1 MAWSYARTLWAWRG
15 ARGVAI
21 EWRSAMELAPHL
33 YPLLFVVGLAAGLVD
48 AVAGGGGV
56 ISLPV
61 LLNLGLPVPLALGT
75 NKLQASFG
83 AVMAVFRYARH
94 GLLDKRACRV
104 GVAATLAGAVAGA
117 ATVRVVDARFLE
129 AAIPWLLGAI
139 VAYTLA
145 RPKLGDGDRAPRL
158 GATIF
163 FTVFGLGLGFY
174 DGFFGPGTGSF
185 WTIALI
191 GLMGYNFL
199 KATAYTKVMNAT
211 SNLASLTVFL
221 AGGQVHF
228 VAGLVMG
235 AGQLVGARLGAG
247 LAIKRGA
254 RFVRPVFIVMVLAV
268 MARLIY
274 VRLAR

>member
-1 MAWSYARTLWAWRG
+1 MD
-15 ARGVAI
+15 I
-21 EWRSAMELAPHL
+21 APHL
-33 YPLLFVVGLAAGLVD
+33 YPLLFLVGLCAGLVD

-61 LLNLGLPVPLALGT
+61 LLNLGLPASLALGT
-75 NKLQASFG
+75 NKLQSSFG

-104 GVAATLAGAVAGA
+104 GVGATLAGALAGA
-117 ATVRVVDARFLE
+117 ATVRVVDAGFLE

-139 VAYTLA
+139 VLHTLL
-145 RPKLGDGDRAPRL
+145 RPKVGEGDHPPRMRS
-158 GATIF
+158 ASF
-163 FTVFGLGLGFY
+163 FTLFGLGLGFY
-174 DGFFGPGTGSF
+174 DGFFGPGAGSF
-185 WTIALI
+185 WTIALV
-191 GLMGYNFL
+191 GLQGHNFL

-211 SNLASLTVFL
+211 SNLASLAVF
-221 AGGQVHF
+221 AVGGQVHLA
-228 VAGLVMG
+228 AGLVMG

-268 MARLIY
+268 MARLLY
-274 VRLAR
+274 VRLAN

>member
-1 MAWSYARTLWAWRG
+1 MD
-15 ARGVAI
+15 I
-21 EWRSAMELAPHL
+21 APQL
-33 YPLLFVVGLAAGLVD
+33 YPLLFLVGLCAGLVD

-75 NKLQASFG
+75 NKLQSTFG

-94 GLLDKRACRV
+94 GLLDRRACRV
-104 GVAATLAGAVAGA
+104 GVIATVAGALAGA
-117 ATVRVVDARFLE
+117 ATVRVADTGFLDS
-129 AAIPWLLGAI
+129 AIPWLLGAI
-139 VAYTLA
+139 VLYTLL
-145 RPKLGDGDRAPRL
+145 RPKVGDGDHPPRM
-158 GATIF
+158 GVPAF

-185 WTIALI
+185 WTIALV
-191 GLMGYNFL
+191 GLQGHNFL

-211 SNLASLTVFL
+211 SNLASLVIFL
-221 AGGQVHF
+221 SAGQVHLL
-228 VAGLVMG
+228 AGLVMG
-235 AGQLVGARLGAG
+235 AGQIVGARLGAG

-254 RFVRPVFIVMVLAV
+254 RFVRPVFVVMVLLV
-268 MARLIY
+268 MVRLLY

>member
-1 MAWSYARTLWAWRG
+1 MD
-15 ARGVAI
+15 I
-21 EWRSAMELAPHL
+21 APHL
-33 YPLLFVVGLAAGLVD
+33 YPILFLVGLCAGLVD

-83 AVMAVFRYARH
+83 AVMAVFRYARQ

-104 GVAATLAGAVAGA
+104 GVAATLAGALAGA
-117 ATVRVVDARFLE
+117 ATVRVIDARFLE

-139 VAYTLA
+139 VLYTLL
-145 RPKLGDGDRAPRL
+145 RPQLGEGDHPPRL
-158 GATIF
+158 AAPTF

-191 GLMGYNFL
+191 GVQGQNFL

-211 SNLASLTVFL
+211 SNLASLAVF
-221 AGGQVHF
+221 AVGGQILLG
-228 VAGLVMG
+228 AGLVMG